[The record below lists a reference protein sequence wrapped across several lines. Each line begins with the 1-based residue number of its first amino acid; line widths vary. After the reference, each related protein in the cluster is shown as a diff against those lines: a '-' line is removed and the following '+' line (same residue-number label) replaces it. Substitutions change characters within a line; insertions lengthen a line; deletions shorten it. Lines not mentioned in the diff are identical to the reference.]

1 MKEVGY
7 LTFIDSDDEL
17 IIHSDDFVNFYDE
30 NGKILNKEKELKNW
44 AIWLNSPFSYDYFK
58 YIISFDSEKKEK
70 NWKCN
75 YVVFGYDYVQSA
87 VFGFG
92 DTPEEAI
99 TNCRNNFKELQE
111 KYNPECI
118 SM

>member
-7 LTFIDSDDEL
+7 LTFINTNDEL
-17 IIHSDDFVNFYDE
+17 IIHSNYFINFYNEDGE
-30 NGKILNKEKELKNW
+30 LLQEEKELKKW
-44 AIWLNSPFSYDYFK
+44 AIWLNSPFSDDYFK

-70 NWKCN
+70 KWKCN

-111 KYNPECI
+111 RYNPEHI